1 MHAGAV
7 GLALILAVIPAACD
21 GKTAQDHAREACEPL
36 DEEEV
41 RSEAGRLEYLREQEA
56 AARRAANGDERWV
69 PLWEARRELRRTTEA
84 GESRRALA
92 AGLTVVKEC
101 QKLPDG

>member
-7 GLALILAVIPAACD
+7 GLAVILAVVPAAC
-21 GKTAQDHAREACEPL
+21 GSKTAEDYAREACEPL

-41 RSEAGRLEYLREQEA
+41 RTEAGQLQYLREQEA
-56 AARRAANGDERWV
+56 AADQAANGDERWV
-69 PLWEARRELRRTTEA
+69 PLWEARRELRRATEA
-84 GESRRALA
+84 GESKRALA

-101 QKLPDG
+101 EKLSG